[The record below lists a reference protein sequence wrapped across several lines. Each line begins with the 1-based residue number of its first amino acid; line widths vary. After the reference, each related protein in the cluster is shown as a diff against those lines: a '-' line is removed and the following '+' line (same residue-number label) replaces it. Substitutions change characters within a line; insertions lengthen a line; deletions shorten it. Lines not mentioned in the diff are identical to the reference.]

1 MSNYGGAGLRDRAWQ
16 MMKKIGSQPTFS
28 PTSLVMLSIASTQ
41 LGSAIAKTLFDRLS
55 PAAVVLLR
63 VGLAAVVL
71 LLLWR
76 SRIKGIEHKN
86 YGALIL
92 FGLSLGLMNL
102 SFYLAI
108 ERIPIG
114 IAVALEFIGPLGV
127 AIANSRRLLDLIWVV
142 LAGCGIVLLA
152 PIGGLAV
159 NLTGIILAL
168 TAGGFWAAYILL
180 SARVGRAI
188 PGGVG
193 LALAMVVAAIVML
206 PIGIV
211 TGGSALLN
219 PQMLLIGFGVAI
231 LSSAIPYSF
240 ELEALRWMPVRV
252 FGVLLSLEPVAAA
265 VIGFI
270 VLRETLE
277 LRAIMAIALVTIAA
291 AGASLHGREGAR
303 G

>member
-1 MSNYGGAGLRDRAWQ
+1 
-16 MMKKIGSQPTFS
+16 MKKIGSQPTLS
-28 PTSLVMLSIASTQ
+28 PTTLVLLSIASTQ
-41 LGSAIAKTLFDRLS
+41 LGSAIAKTLFSTLS

-63 VGLAAVVL
+63 VGFAAVVL
-71 LLLWR
+71 LVLWR
-76 SRIKGIEHKN
+76 SQLKGIQRQN
-86 YGALIL
+86 YGVLIL

-127 AIANSRRLLDLIWVV
+127 AIANSRRLLDLLWVL

-152 PIGGLAV
+152 PIGGLSV

-180 SARVGRAI
+180 SAKVGRVV

-193 LALAMVVAAIVML
+193 LALAMAVAAIVML
-206 PIGIV
+206 PMGIV

-240 ELEALRWMPVRV
+240 ELEALRWLPVRV
-252 FGVLLSLEPVAAA
+252 FGVLLSLEPMAAA
-265 VIGFI
+265 VIGFLI
-270 VLRETLE
+270 LRETLE
-277 LRAIMAIALVTIAA
+277 LRAVMAIALVTVAA
-291 AGASLHGREGAR
+291 GGASLYGSGRG
-303 G
+303 